1 MYRLGPGFPRLTLDS
16 FPSGLPA
23 GIGNVSYVLDMAAC
37 DSWLV
42 STLPEEWAKR

>member
-1 MYRLGPGFPRLTLDS
+1 MYSVGAGFPRLTLDS

-37 DSWLV
+37 DGWLV
-42 STLPEEWAKR
+42 ATAPIEGGG